1 MPGYLAISLMGQSS
15 FPRNAELASLSRRYH
30 IPAVMSNIPADTLS
44 VVLELRKKNGL
55 EASESALAEDLKRS
69 KAKWTLEET
78 PRYRRAGASPIWV
91 SGKYL
96 SSYGAC
102 PATGEPDGGNGRGRQ
117 ANPAPAAATPTVS
130 GKVDESAFYKVL
142 YGKGFPVKITQD
154 LLTGEIQT
162 TIPESIKKLE
172 LKFGAVPLNAA
183 GIHVTQTSP
192 QIQVSMPLDRFLE
205 IAGIRA

>member
-1 MPGYLAISLMGQSS
+1 MFGSHVA
-15 FPRNAELASLSRRYH
+15 R
-30 IPAVMSNIPADTLS
+30 VMSNIPADTMS
-44 VVLELRKKNGL
+44 AVLELRKNNGL
-55 EASESALAEDLKRS
+55 EATESGVLADLQKS

-96 SSYGAC
+96 SSYGSC
-102 PATGEPDGGNGRGRQ
+102 PATGEKDGGNGKAPR
-117 ANPAPAAATPTVS
+117 PAKDAAPKATS
-130 GKVDESAFYKVL
+130 ASNGKVDEAVFYKVL
-142 YGKGFPVKITQD
+142 HGKGFPVKITQD

-162 TIPESIKKLE
+162 TIPDSIKKLE
-172 LKFGAVPLNAA
+172 LQFGASPSNAS